1 MLSKSVL
8 PESEC
13 CVIRCMPHKRSSRL
27 PLASVKLLRGVA
39 LPNAASVVAALKTGQ
54 RLHEFLANHGAV
66 SLNTV
71 SSDWKLMLAMGGAAV
86 AAVAMIAYAFFRPAE
101 DPEAIERKRRLHLN
115 QIGRIAEGQVVE
127 LVAHPPEPRATKGLF
142 GSRTRPLANLSSR
155 QLVSYSYAISGV
167 TYQTAQDITGLES
180 QVRFDRL
187 VAGQPASVKYDPS
200 NPTDSILVADDWSGL
215 R

>member
-1 MLSKSVL
+1 M
-8 PESEC
+8 
-13 CVIRCMPHKRSSRL
+13 
-27 PLASVKLLRGVA
+27 
-39 LPNAASVVAALKTGQ
+39 
-54 RLHEFLANHGAV
+54 
-66 SLNTV
+66 

-86 AAVAMIAYAFFRPAE
+86 AAIAMIAYAFFRP
-101 DPEAIERKRRLHLN
+101 PEEPEEIERKRRLHLN

-127 LVAHPPEPRATKGLF
+127 LVAHPPEPRGSKGLF
-142 GSRTRPLANLSSR
+142 SRARPLASLSPR
-155 QLVSYSYAISGV
+155 QFVSYSYAISGV

-187 VAGQPASVKYDPS
+187 VAGQPASIKYDPS